1 MLSQTLGQCR
11 QLVAAYLQRVNS
23 DQDMDVTLFVLFV
36 LFVLM
41 VNYYDT
47 AALYACRLHKR
58 RSQ

>member
-36 LFVLM
+36 LM